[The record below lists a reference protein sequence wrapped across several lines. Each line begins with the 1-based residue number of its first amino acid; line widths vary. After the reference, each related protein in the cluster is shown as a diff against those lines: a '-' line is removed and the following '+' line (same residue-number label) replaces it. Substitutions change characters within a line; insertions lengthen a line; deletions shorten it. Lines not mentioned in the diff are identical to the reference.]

1 MEQGLQDELDALE
14 EAVGQLAG
22 RIAERERQ
30 ATVLVQRVAELE
42 EALTT
47 AQEAAERDRTVGA
60 VRQAALAFGP
70 DSEDARTARKLIDQL
85 LKEIENCIAL
95 LRG

>member
-47 AQEAAERDRTVGA
+47 AQEAAERDRTLGA
-60 VRQAALAFGP
+60 VRQAAL
-70 DSEDARTARKLIDQL
+70 ARKLIDQL

>member
-30 ATVLVQRVAELE
+30 ATVLVLE

-47 AQEAAERDRTVGA
+47 AQEAAERDRTLGA

>member
-30 ATVLVQRVAELE
+30 ATVLVQRAG
-42 EALTT
+42 
-47 AQEAAERDRTVGA
+47 ERDRTLGA

-70 DSEDARTARKLIDQL
+70 DSEDARRARKLIDQL